1 MIKIAD
7 FNSVL
12 QIAFGL
18 NALFYAFDLVPQTE
32 TRIRELADKHQ
43 KLADRKIELTKNY
56 EVYPIGF
63 VVSSTYPSHK
73 RILSRLS
80 LLISMVTLGFMFYGG
95 FHPDSQLSAFWIWV
109 LLLPAFIVPWIA
121 VRLHSRTIKLIE
133 AVNSNLEKQ
142 IRDAQRATSSS
153 PAP

>member
-1 MIKIAD
+1 
-7 FNSVL
+7 
-12 QIAFGL
+12 
-18 NALFYAFDLVPQTE
+18 
-32 TRIRELADKHQ
+32 
-43 KLADRKIELTKNY
+43 
-56 EVYPIGF
+56 
-63 VVSSTYPSHK
+63 
-73 RILSRLS
+73 
-80 LLISMVTLGFMFYGG
+80 MFYGG